1 MSLPGGCAAY
11 LFTRATTCTAH
22 PWSGQRV
29 RRLGPRWLAG
39 WRAAG
44 YGQWVTSPI
53 VIGVVAKTGSAVAVA
68 LSGPVTAPR
77 FRARRQIELIT
88 AGLAS
93 QPYHAAAGMDPA
105 AAAEL
110 IAQVESG
117 AEQAAAA
124 GLLAVAGAVP
134 ASAVRAV
141 AVVVKAVSVPGNL
154 AGILRSHAW
163 MHAAEGMLYR
173 QAVLAA
179 AAECGWP
186 ACAVEESALP
196 PAEQALNTLGQAA
209 GRPWRREEKDAT
221 RAALTLLTAADND

>member
-1 MSLPGGCAAY
+1 
-11 LFTRATTCTAH
+11 
-22 PWSGQRV
+22 
-29 RRLGPRWLAG
+29 
-39 WRAAG
+39 
-44 YGQWVTSPI
+44 

-68 LSGPVTAPR
+68 LSGPAAAPR

-88 AGLAS
+88 TGLTT
-93 QPYHAAAGMDPA
+93 QPYHAAAGMDLT

-110 IAQVESG
+110 VAQVESA
-117 AEQAAAA
+117 AEKAAAA

-134 ASAVRAV
+134 ASAVHAV
-141 AVVVKAVSVPGNL
+141 AVVVKAVSVPGHL

-179 AAECGWP
+179 AGECGW
-186 ACAVEESALP
+186 AAYAVEQCALP

-209 GRPWRREEKDAT
+209 GRPWRRPEKDAT
-221 RAALTLLTAADND
+221 RAALTLLTAANDD